1 LENLVHQD
9 QKDHKERMETL
20 ALQENKDLLETQEN
34 AGQGVQLENPEAQD
48 LKVYLEWKVDQVLW
62 VHQVHLVLL
71 ATPYQLP
78 QQQCLEEKLFLGF
91 LDHRDLWDHQVLLV
105 REELQVEE
113 DQREEGDHL
122 DHQALL
128 VVRED
133 KVFQEEQEI
142 QDHQAK
148 MAVQGELILKM
159 I

>member
-1 LENLVHQD
+1 MENLVHRD
-9 QKDHKERMETL
+9 QKGHKERMGTQ
-20 ALQENKDLLETQEN
+20 ALRENKDPLETQEN
-34 AGQGVQLENPEAQD
+34 EGQGVQQENLEAQD
-48 LKVYLEWKVDQVLW
+48 HKDYLEWKEDQVLW
-62 VHQVHLVLL
+62 VHRVHPVLL
-71 ATPYQLP
+71 ATPYQLR

-91 LDHRDLWDHQVLLV
+91 LDHRDLWDHQVHLV

-113 DQREEGDHL
+113 GQREEGDHL

-142 QDHQAK
+142 QEHQAK

>member
-34 AGQGVQLENPEAQD
+34 AGQGVQQENQEAQD

-62 VHQVHLVLL
+62 V
-71 ATPYQLP
+71 
-78 QQQCLEEKLFLGF
+78 
-91 LDHRDLWDHQVLLV
+91 HQVLLV

>member
-1 LENLVHQD
+1 MENLVHRD
-9 QKDHKERMETL
+9 QKGHKERMGTQ
-20 ALQENKDLLETQEN
+20 ALRENKDPLETQEN
-34 AGQGVQLENPEAQD
+34 EGQGVQQENLEAQD
-48 LKVYLEWKVDQVLW
+48 HKDYLEWKEDQVLW
-62 VHQVHLVLL
+62 VHRVHLVLL
-71 ATPYQLP
+71 ATPYQLR

-91 LDHRDLWDHQVLLV
+91 LDHRDLWDHQVHLV

-113 DQREEGDHL
+113 GQREEGDHL

-142 QDHQAK
+142 QEHQAK